1 METKTYKL
9 KDIAISIFDGVHNS
23 VLDNENG
30 DCFLLSAKNIKNG
43 IISFDQTDRKID
55 KSTRD
60 KLSKRTNL
68 AKDDVLVTTVGT
80 VGELAIVDENYQK
93 YEFQRSVGII
103 KCNQEIVLPQYLY
116 YLLKTESYNY
126 YLHVVAT
133 GAAQPCIF
141 LSTLK
146 NIKVK
151 LPNLHV
157 QSDVVSVLSKYDKL
171 INNYKKQIEN
181 LQNLTGE
188 LYKEWFVRF
197 RFPGHEK
204 ATFENGIPVGW
215 NKEKLT
221 HFGKVITGKT
231 PPTEISDYY
240 GEDVMFVKTPDMHNE
255 IYVQQ
260 TSEYLSKKGSD
271 FQKAQ
276 FIPKNSIMVSC
287 IGTGG
292 VVAINAYPAHT
303 NQQINSIIL
312 DDLTYLPWLYF
323 TIKSMKETIIMF
335 GNTGTTMTNLSKG
348 KFERLKV
355 ICPKHDIV
363 NKFESIAMPVFE
375 KLLNLSAEIANLSK
389 QRDLLLPRL
398 MSGNLEVK

>member
-9 KDIAISIFDGVHNS
+9 KDIAISVFDGVHNS

-181 LQNLTGE
+181 LQNLEGE

-204 ATFENGIPVGW
+204 ASFENGIPAGW
-215 NKEKLT
+215 KVDKIKNRVKRLS
-221 HFGKVITGKT
+221 FGKTYKKDEVLTDGEIIVIDQS
-231 PPTEISDYY
+231 E
-240 GEDVMFVKTPDMHNE
+240 
-255 IYVQQ
+255 
-260 TSEYLSKKGSD
+260 SEYLGYHNGEPSHKATIDEPIALFGDHSCKYELMTRDFSLGENVIPFVSQNIDVYYLYYAVYKIVETEEYKRHWSLFINKKIL
-271 FQKAQ
+271 
-276 FIPKNSIMVSC
+276 IP
-287 IGTGG
+287 
-292 VVAINAYPAHT
+292 
-303 NQQINSIIL
+303 
-312 DDLTYLPWLYF
+312 
-323 TIKSMKETIIMF
+323 E
-335 GNTGTTMTNLSKG
+335 
-348 KFERLKV
+348 
-355 ICPKHDIV
+355 
-363 NKFESIAMPVFE
+363 E
-375 KLLNLSAEIANLSK
+375 KLQLMFRKYALSIKKQTEILSFQITNLSK

-398 MSGNLEVK
+398 MSGKLEVK

>member
-9 KDIAISIFDGVHNS
+9 KDIAISVFDGVHNT

-133 GAAQPCIF
+133 GAAQLCIF

-146 NIKVK
+146 NIKIK

-171 INNYKKQIEN
+171 INNYKKQIKD
-181 LQNLTGE
+181 LQNLASE

-197 RFPGHEK
+197 RFPGYEK
-204 ATFENGIPVGW
+204 ASFENGIPVGW
-215 NKEKLT
+215 KYITLKELANVEMGQSPESCFYNRDKVGLPFHQGVGNYGALYLKDEVYSSEGTRIAKSGSIIFSVRAPVGKINITLNKIIL
-221 HFGKVITGKT
+221 GR
-231 PPTEISDYY
+231 
-240 GEDVMFVKTPDMHNE
+240 
-255 IYVQQ
+255 
-260 TSEYLSKKGSD
+260 
-271 FQKAQ
+271 
-276 FIPKNSIMVSC
+276 
-287 IGTGG
+287 G
-292 VVAINAYPAHT
+292 VAG
-303 NQQINSIIL
+303 INSKEGKNGFLLWSLKSKFSKEDLIGNGSIFASVTKVELLKQKIL
-312 DDLTYLPWLYF
+312 IPSRDILNEYDEFASDIEKRSRTLYLQVL
-323 TIKSMKETIIMF
+323 
-335 GNTGTTMTNLSKG
+335 
-348 KFERLKV
+348 
-355 ICPKHDIV
+355 
-363 NKFESIAMPVFE
+363 
-375 KLLNLSAEIANLSK
+375 NLSK

-398 MSGNLEVK
+398 MSGKLEEK

>member
-133 GAAQPCIF
+133 GVAQPCIF

-171 INNYKKQIEN
+171 INNYKKQIED
-181 LQNLTGE
+181 LQNLAGE

-204 ATFENGIPVGW
+204 ASFENGIPAGW
-215 NKEKLT
+215 KVDKIKNRVKRLS
-221 HFGKVITGKT
+221 FGKTYKKDEVLTDGEIIVIDQS
-231 PPTEISDYY
+231 E
-240 GEDVMFVKTPDMHNE
+240 
-255 IYVQQ
+255 
-260 TSEYLSKKGSD
+260 SEYLGYHNGEPSHKATIDEPIALFGDHSCKYELMTRDFSLGENVIPFVSQNIDVYYLYYAVYKIVETEEYKRHWSLFINKKIL
-271 FQKAQ
+271 
-276 FIPKNSIMVSC
+276 IP
-287 IGTGG
+287 
-292 VVAINAYPAHT
+292 
-303 NQQINSIIL
+303 
-312 DDLTYLPWLYF
+312 
-323 TIKSMKETIIMF
+323 E
-335 GNTGTTMTNLSKG
+335 
-348 KFERLKV
+348 
-355 ICPKHDIV
+355 
-363 NKFESIAMPVFE
+363 E
-375 KLLNLSAEIANLSK
+375 KLQLMFRKYALSIKKQTEILSFQITNLSK
-389 QRDLLLPRL
+389 QRALLLPRL
-398 MSGNLEVK
+398 MSGKLEVK